1 TAGYFQAEVTRVDDE
16 VLANSDKVSSGTVE
30 IANGE
35 INSGTVRLSVDDVE
49 LTSDKIKDFD
59 EAAGSDLKINSYLD
73 INLNKVLYKGS
84 ADDVWSEQI
93 HHLNNKALISLK
105 LEDGVDAN
113 NLVIVHNIDDGEEF
127 EIIEI
132 ESYDPETNII
142 TFYTDSFSNYAL
154 ATRTKAT
161 NTDDNSKA
169 SNESTS
175 KTSNES
181 NSKTSNESN
190 PKTGDNV
197 LFYVSMLGLSI
208 IGLIGAGLYTKKKIL
223 K

>member
-1 TAGYFQAEVTRVDDE
+1 M
-16 VLANSDKVSSGTVE
+16 
-30 IANGE
+30 
-35 INSGTVRLSVDDVE
+35 
-49 LTSDKIKDFD
+49 
-59 EAAGSDLKINSYLD
+59 
-73 INLNKVLYKGS
+73 
-84 ADDVWSEQI
+84 
-93 HHLNNKALISLK
+93 
-105 LEDGVDAN
+105 
-113 NLVIVHNIDDGEEF
+113 
-127 EIIEI
+127 
-132 ESYDPETNII
+132 
-142 TFYTDSFSNYAL
+142 